1 MSCRCGSFYSTGT
14 YTDVLTDG
22 LIILASKSNF
32 YVAHFEIHV
41 ELIQNSR
48 SFTICLLLFQLVSD
62 VILLNFRYHY
72 LALYCVPQ
80 NRSVITGDPVK
91 LA

>member
-1 MSCRCGSFYSTGT
+1 MS
-14 YTDVLTDG
+14 LT
-22 LIILASKSNF
+22 LKFTWNKCK
-32 YVAHFEIHV
+32 IHDPSPFV
-41 ELIQNSR
+41 
-48 SFTICLLLFQLVSD
+48 SFTICFLLVQLVSD

-72 LALYCVPQ
+72 LALHCVPQ